1 MAMDQIPGTLTRV
14 DLFYQEAERQVKI
27 DIDVDNCYMIYLQIQ
42 DILYYN
48 IYIDIYLRIKREVQT
63 EVGITPLGSSCD
75 KELIAEKEELLCMA
89 ALAEGPD
96 G

>member
-1 MAMDQIPGTLTRV
+1 VLYDIST
-14 DLFYQEAERQVKI
+14 DLGYT
-27 DIDVDNCYMIYLQIQ
+27 
-42 DILYYN
+42 
-48 IYIDIYLRIKREVQT
+48 IYIIIYRYLSRIKREVQT

>member
-1 MAMDQIPGTLTRV
+1 MRNTGEVSDNPRLRQEATEA
-14 DLFYQEAERQVKI
+14 QEAE
-27 DIDVDNCYMIYLQIQ
+27 DT
-42 DILYYN
+42 
-48 IYIDIYLRIKREVQT
+48 LRRRLVEMTQRLV
-63 EVGITPLGSSCD
+63 EL